1 MPVSL
6 VFLTRGNRH
15 IRKNISNIFVDFFE
29 KMRIIGT
36 CMDRKNDC
44 KIPDCGNLPG
54 SAGGKLV
61 VGSKQLRK
69 AVCAGRARCVFL
81 AENADPGL
89 TGPLEAL
96 CQAQNVQITWVRS
109 MADLGRACGIEVGA
123 AAAAV
128 VET

>member
-1 MPVSL
+1 
-6 VFLTRGNRH
+6 
-15 IRKNISNIFVDFFE
+15 
-29 KMRIIGT
+29 
-36 CMDRKNDC
+36 MDRKNDSR
-44 KIPDCGNLPG
+44 IPDCGKLPDF
-54 SAGGKLV
+54 SGGKLI

-89 TGPLEAL
+89 TGPLQAL
-96 CQAQNVQITWVRS
+96 CQAHNIQITWVPN

-128 VET
+128 VNT